1 MPELT
6 DELRALGR
14 TSAPA
19 TDVDVFAARVLT
31 ALPAAGVR
39 PVRAPVRRRVA
50 LALLAL
56 VVVLVATPP
65 VRATVAEW
73 LGFGVVRVE
82 RGDEP
87 SGRAEVPALTG
98 GPPVAEAAAQATFPL
113 LVPEV
118 LGEPD
123 GVEVAVGGDRVS
135 MTWGRGEDTVRL
147 DQLAGSPD
155 FAVVKQAPRL
165 RFATVGGSEL
175 PRWLS
180 ALVEHRQPVR
190 GGQPQHLSTADRT
203 MLVLAD
209 GSTLRLEG
217 ADSFD
222 EAAEWAGSLRP
233 VE

>member
-6 DELRALGR
+6 YELRALGR

-19 TDVDVFAARVLT
+19 TDVDAFAARVLA

-165 RFATVGGSEL
+165 RFATVGGREVLWL
-175 PRWLS
+175 PS
-180 ALVEHRQPVR
+180 AHRLAMLDQSGEPSGEFR
-190 GGQPQHLSTADRT
+190 TADRT